1 MPHFITIHDANAGA
15 RVAEKTVNVDYII
28 LAEDSTRAERY
39 GRLYVKDVGPA
50 EDHRWTT
57 RVIDTQETY
66 RQLRDMIRD
75 KIGTKNAESGTSN
88 PQ

>member
-1 MPHFITIHDANAGA
+1 MSHFITIHDANAGA

-50 EDHRWTT
+50 EDHGWTT

>member
-1 MPHFITIHDANAGA
+1 MSHFITIHDANAGG

-39 GRLYVKDVGPA
+39 GRLYIKDLGPT
-50 EDHRWTT
+50 EDHGWTT

-66 RQLRDMIRD
+66 RQLLDMIWDRT
-75 KIGTKNAESGTSN
+75 GTVTAKK
-88 PQ
+88 

>member
-1 MPHFITIHDANAGA
+1 MSHFITIHDANAGA

-50 EDHRWTT
+50 DDHGWTT

>member
-1 MPHFITIHDANAGA
+1 MSHFITIHDANSGG
-15 RVAEKTVNVDYII
+15 RIAEKTVNVDYII

-39 GRLYVKDVGPA
+39 GRLYVKDVGPT
-50 EDHRWTT
+50 EDHGWTT

-75 KIGTKNAESGTSN
+75 KIGTKNAGSGTSN

>member
-1 MPHFITIHDANAGA
+1 MSHFITIHDANAGA

-28 LAEDSTRAERY
+28 LAEDSTRAEHY
-39 GRLYVKDVGPA
+39 GRLYVKAVGPA
-50 EDHRWTT
+50 EDHEWTT

>member
-1 MPHFITIHDANAGA
+1 MSHFITIHDANAGGRA
-15 RVAEKTVNVDYII
+15 VEKTVNVDYVI
-28 LAEDSTRAERY
+28 LAEDSTRAEHF
-39 GRLYVKDVGPA
+39 GRLYVKGVGPT
-50 EDHRWTT
+50 EDHGWTT

-75 KIGTKNAESGTSN
+75 KIGTNNAGSGTSN

>member
-1 MPHFITIHDANAGA
+1 MSHFITIHDANAGG

-50 EDHRWTT
+50 EDHGWTT

-75 KIGTKNAESGTSN
+75 KIGTKNAGIGTSN

>member
-50 EDHRWTT
+50 EDHGWTT

>member
-1 MPHFITIHDANAGA
+1 MSHFITIHDANAGG

-39 GRLYVKDVGPA
+39 GRLYIKDLGPT
-50 EDHRWTT
+50 EDHGWTT

-66 RQLRDMIRD
+66 RQLLDMIRD
-75 KIGTKNAESGTSN
+75 RTGTVTAKK
-88 PQ
+88 

>member
-1 MPHFITIHDANAGA
+1 MSHFITIHDANAGGHA
-15 RVAEKTVNVDYII
+15 VEKTINVDYVI
-28 LAEDSTRAERY
+28 LAEDSTRAERF
-39 GRLYVKDVGPA
+39 GRLYIKDAGPTD
-50 EDHRWTT
+50 DHGWTT

-75 KIGTKNAESGTSN
+75 KIGTKNAGNGTSN

>member
-39 GRLYVKDVGPA
+39 GRLYVKDVGPT
-50 EDHRWTT
+50 EDHGWTT

>member
-50 EDHRWTT
+50 EDHGWTT

-75 KIGTKNAESGTSN
+75 KIGTNNAGSGTSN